1 VILSERYITDR
12 FLPDK
17 AIDVL
22 DEAGSR
28 ANIKNVVLLEY
39 EALKEELKK
48 VQEEKE
54 NAVSADS
61 IEDYQKAA
69 DLKVR
74 ECKLLQQI
82 KELEQK
88 SKDME
93 LTVDDIAY
101 VIESWT
107 KIPVQRLTEIEAEKL
122 LNLKKGF
129 IKESLGSTKL

>member
-61 IEDYQKAA
+61 IETIRRRPT
-69 DLKVR
+69 LR
-74 ECKLLQQI
+74 
-82 KELEQK
+82 
-88 SKDME
+88 
-93 LTVDDIAY
+93 
-101 VIESWT
+101 
-107 KIPVQRLTEIEAEKL
+107 
-122 LNLKKGF
+122 
-129 IKESLGSTKL
+129 

>member
-48 VQEEKE
+48 YRK
-54 NAVSADS
+54 
-61 IEDYQKAA
+61 KR
-69 DLKVR
+69 KMR
-74 ECKLLQQI
+74 FRR
-82 KELEQK
+82 
-88 SKDME
+88 
-93 LTVDDIAY
+93 
-101 VIESWT
+101 
-107 KIPVQRLTEIEAEKL
+107 IPLRTIRRRPTLR
-122 LNLKKGF
+122 
-129 IKESLGSTKL
+129 

>member
-107 KIPVQRLTEIEAEKL
+107 RFRFRGLQKL
-122 LNLKKGF
+122 KPKNFSILKKGF